1 MEEYIEMLRNYLGN
15 ERNCDRKT
23 YSLLASISRGVK
35 NKRFTWEQG
44 MEYINRLRGVE

>member
-1 MEEYIEMLRNYLGN
+1 MEEYIEMLRNLFMAI

-35 NKRFTWEQG
+35 NKRFTWEQAIKEIG
-44 MEYINRLRGVE
+44 GSI